1 MRVGH
6 IDIKQ
11 MLRPVKT
18 SRSWS
23 NPACMG
29 YMMLAMAA
37 AGMSE
42 DDVARA
48 GICLNEALNRY
59 SLSEAAAIG
68 NDAYAALQ

>member
-11 MLRPVKT
+11 MLRPAKT
-18 SRSWS
+18 SRWS

-48 GICLNEALNRY
+48 GICLNEALKSY
-59 SLSEAAAIG
+59 SLGEAAAIG
-68 NDAYAALQ
+68 NDAYTALQ